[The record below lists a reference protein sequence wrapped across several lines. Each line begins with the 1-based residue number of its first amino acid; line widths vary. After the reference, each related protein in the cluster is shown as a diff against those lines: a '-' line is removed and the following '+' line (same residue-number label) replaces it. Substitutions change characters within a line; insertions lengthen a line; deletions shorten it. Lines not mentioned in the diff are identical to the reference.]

1 MVGATSDDA
10 NPLDSAHDERSTNKR
25 RHSPLTNT
33 LYLVTGTLL
42 KENMIRYALFSRP
55 ESENLP

>member
-25 RHSPLTNT
+25 RHSPLTST
-33 LYLVTGTLL
+33 LYLVTGTFL
-42 KENMIRYALFSRP
+42 KGEMIRFVL
-55 ESENLP
+55 ET

>member
-33 LYLVTGTLL
+33 LYLVTGTG
-42 KENMIRYALFSRP
+42 NMIRFVL
-55 ESENLP
+55 ET